1 MEIIP
6 AILPAHF
13 AELEQKV
20 AQVRAASIA
29 DLTTIQID
37 ICDGKYTPNATWP
50 YRKADQSFEAILREE
65 RGLPGWEDFDF
76 EIDLMACEPEKLLGD
91 WLTAGASRVII
102 HLDALS
108 ADTAAAMEELGRII
122 ASARGL
128 VEVGIAVGVE
138 TSSERIAAVAALAAQ
153 HKEDIGVVQCMGI
166 ARAGF
171 QGQPFDERVL
181 AKIAE
186 VKAEFPGV
194 PVSVDGGVSLDTVGR
209 LAEMGVSRVVAGSAI
224 FEIGSVRENVEAL
237 SAF

>member
-29 DLTTIQID
+29 ELTTIQID

-50 YRKADQSFEAILREE
+50 YRKPDQSFEAILREE
-65 RGLPGWEDFDF
+65 RGLPSWEDFDF
-76 EIDLMACEPEKLLGD
+76 EIDLMAREPEKLLAD
-91 WLTAGASRVII
+91 WLTAGASRIII

-108 ADTAAAMEELGRII
+108 ADAVSALAELGRII
-122 ASARGL
+122 ASTRGL
-128 VEVGIAVGVE
+128 VEIGIAVGVE
-138 TSSERIAAVAALAAQ
+138 TASEKIAAVAAAQ
-153 HKEDIGVVQCMGI
+153 YKGDIRVIQCMGI

-181 AKIAE
+181 VKIAE
-186 VKAEFPGV
+186 VKAQFPGV
-194 PVSVDGGVSLDTVGR
+194 PVSVDGGVNLETVGR
-209 LAEMGVSRVVAGSAI
+209 LAEAGVTRVVAGSAV
-224 FEIGSVRENVEAL
+224 FESGSVRENIEAL
-237 SAF
+237 SGF

>member
-29 DLTTIQID
+29 ELTTIQID

-76 EIDLMACEPEKLLGD
+76 EIDLMAHEPEKLLGD

-102 HLDALS
+102 HLDALA
-108 ADTAAAMEELGRII
+108 ADTAAAMAELGRII
-122 ASARGL
+122 GTCRGL
-128 VEVGIAVGVE
+128 VEIGIAVGVE
-138 TSSERIAAVAALAAQ
+138 TVAERVAAVAAQ
-153 HKEDIGVVQCMGI
+153 YREDISVVQCMGI
-166 ARAGF
+166 AHAGF
-171 QGQPFDERVL
+171 QCQPFDERVL
-181 AKIAE
+181 ARIAE
-186 VKAEFPGV
+186 VKALFPGV
-194 PVSVDGGVSLDTVGR
+194 PVSVDGGVNLETVGR
-209 LAEMGVSRVVAGSAI
+209 LAEVGVTRAVAGSAV
-224 FEIGSVRENVEAL
+224 FEMGSVRENIEAL
-237 SAF
+237 GGF

>member
-29 DLTTIQID
+29 ELTTIQID
-37 ICDGKYTPNATWP
+37 VCDGKYTPNATWP
-50 YRKADQSFEAILREE
+50 YRKPDQSFEAILREE

-76 EIDLMACEPEKLLGD
+76 EIDLMAREPENLLAD
-91 WLTAGASRVII
+91 WLTAGASRIII

-108 ADTAAAMEELGRII
+108 TDTTSALAELGRII
-122 ASARGL
+122 ASTRGL
-128 VEVGIAVGVE
+128 VEIGLAVGVE
-138 TSSERIAAVAALAAQ
+138 TAPEKIGAVAAQ
-153 HKEDIGVVQCMGI
+153 YKEDISVVQCMGI

-186 VKAEFPGV
+186 VKAQFPDV
-194 PVSVDGGVSLDTVGR
+194 SVSVDGGVSLETVGR
-209 LAEMGVSRVVAGSAI
+209 LAEVGVARVVAGSAV
-224 FEIGSVRENVEAL
+224 FESGSVRENIEAL
-237 SAF
+237 GAF

>member
-29 DLTTIQID
+29 ELTTIQID

-50 YRKADQSFEAILREE
+50 YRKPDQSFEAILREE

-76 EIDLMACEPEKLLGD
+76 EIDLMAREPEKLLAD
-91 WLTAGASRVII
+91 WLTAGASRIII

-108 ADTAAAMEELGRII
+108 ADTAVGLAELGRII
-122 ASARGL
+122 DSTRGL
-128 VEVGIAVGVE
+128 VEIGIAVGVE
-138 TSSERIAAVAALAAQ
+138 TSSEKIVAVAT
-153 HKEDIGVVQCMGI
+153 KYKDDISVVQCMGI

-171 QGQPFDERVL
+171 QGQSFDERVM

-186 VKAEFPGV
+186 VKALFPGV

-209 LAEMGVSRVVAGSAI
+209 LAEAGVARVVAGSAI
-224 FEIGSVRENVEAL
+224 FEGGSVKENIEGL
-237 SAF
+237 SGF

>member
-29 DLTTIQID
+29 ELTTIQID
-37 ICDGKYTPNATWP
+37 ICDGKYTPVATWP
-50 YRKADQSFEAILREE
+50 YRKPDQSFEAILREE

-76 EIDLMACEPEKLLGD
+76 EIDLMVCEPEKLVAD
-91 WLTAGASRVII
+91 WLTAGASRIII

-108 ADTAAAMEELGRII
+108 ADTAVGLAELGRII
-122 ASARGL
+122 DSTRGL
-128 VEVGIAVGVE
+128 VEIGIAVGVE
-138 TSSERIAAVAALAAQ
+138 TSSEKIVAVAT
-153 HKEDIGVVQCMGI
+153 KYKDDISVVQCMGI

-171 QGQPFDERVL
+171 QGQSFDERVM

-186 VKAEFPGV
+186 VKALFPGV

-209 LAEMGVSRVVAGSAI
+209 LAEAGVARVVAGSAI
-224 FEIGSVRENVEAL
+224 FEGGSVKENIEGL
-237 SAF
+237 SGF